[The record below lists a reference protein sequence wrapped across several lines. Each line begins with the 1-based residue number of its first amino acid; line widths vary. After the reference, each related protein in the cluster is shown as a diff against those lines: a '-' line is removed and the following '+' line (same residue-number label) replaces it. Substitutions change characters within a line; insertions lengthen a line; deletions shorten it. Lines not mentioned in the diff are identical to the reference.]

1 MVVKIDTRQITD
13 WDSFDNVFTEAFGFP
28 EWYGRNMN
36 AWIDC
41 MSSLDYPDDG
51 LSEIKCQVGDV
62 VVLQLEHADTFAA
75 RAPAIFQELL
85 DCSASVNLGRV
96 ERGHQAILALSYH
109 K

>member
-62 VVLQLEHADTFAA
+62 VVLQLEHTDTFAA
-75 RAPAIFQELL
+75 REPEMFQALL
-85 DCSASVNLGRV
+85 DCAAFVNWRRI
-96 ERGHQAILALSYH
+96 ERNELAILALSYY